1 MTDSANLRNYR
12 SNEKAGIMAG
22 IKVSSLTPIVG
33 IDKEAFKL
41 FFPVLV
47 AGMPDPRARC
57 GVHNNHRQESPSS
70 SKGGYV
76 VLFSENAV
84 NLLPVDQLQL
94 CHGFD
99 IFPPSSMGLPV
110 FMSIHF

>member
-1 MTDSANLRNYR
+1 
-12 SNEKAGIMAG
+12 MAG
-22 IKVSSLTPIVG
+22 IKVSSLTPIVA
-33 IDKEAFKL
+33 IDTEAFRL

-57 GVHNNHRQESPSS
+57 GGHNNHRQESPSS

-76 VLFSENAV
+76 VLFPENAV
-84 NLLPVDQLQL
+84 NLLPADQL
-94 CHGFD
+94 CHGLD
-99 IFPPSSMGLPV
+99 IFPPSMGLSV